1 MNGSKTA
8 RSPASAAPFVA
19 VPVAFV
25 AVPVALVAVP
35 VAFVAVASLVAG
47 CDVTSVVGYEES
59 ALGVLAC
66 ASDAPI
72 ARCDQATC
80 VVRDLEAAQVGST
93 ALAVDDV
100 SAYYLREANAIVKT
114 PVGGGSM
121 VDLATSDMGVFH
133 MAVDAT
139 HLFWS
144 EFGRRIFRV
153 PKAGGPA
160 EVVSDIQGHPGVLAL
175 DATHVYATLTDTNQL
190 AMVPKE
196 PGKGTFLPQ
205 AAPIWIA
212 TDATHV
218 YWINQGNTPQSGE
231 LVRAPLG
238 NVAASELLA
247 GGLDSPVTLAL
258 SGTDAYFVAASQLFR
273 FPKGGGALEMV
284 RSVPDETKALAT
296 YSDSIYLTGIAG
308 LIRIRDGE
316 SATLDTRTTLALGIA
331 CSGVFATGWLVPA
344 LLKYAP

>member
-8 RSPASAAPFVA
+8 RFAPPAAPFLA
-19 VPVAFV
+19 VTAAFG
-25 AVPVALVAVP
+25 AS
-35 VAFVAVASLVAG
+35 ASLVAG

-59 ALGVLAC
+59 ALGVLQC
-66 ASDAPI
+66 ARDAPV
-72 ARCDQATC
+72 ARCDQVTC

-100 SAYYLREANAIVKT
+100 AAYYLREANAIVKT
-114 PVGGGSM
+114 PVGGGDM
-121 VDLATSDMGVFH
+121 VDLATSEMGVFH
-133 MAVDAT
+133 MAADAT

-160 EVVSDIQGHPGVLAL
+160 EVVADIQGHPGVLAL
-175 DATHVYATLTDTNQL
+175 DATYVYATLTDTNQL

-218 YWINQGNTPQSGE
+218 YWINQGNAVQSGE

-238 NVAASELLA
+238 SIAESETLA

-258 SGTDAYFVAASQLFR
+258 SGTDAYFVAASHLYR
-273 FPKGGGALEMV
+273 FPKNGGTLETV
-284 RSVPDETKALAT
+284 RSLPDETKAIAT

-316 SATLDTRTTLALGIA
+316 SVTLDTRTTLALAIS

-344 LLKYAP
+344 MLKYAP